1 MRRGKRGNTEP
12 FEIKTETFSIGGK
25 QVRIKD
31 KINGLVIDENV
42 GWTGCKDGKD
52 DEMFL
57 TECDWDFSGMPV
69 EDLIRL
75 AWCNFKVEVRT
86 KFFKKLVK
94 EGGMDLFHERTG
106 ADSTVKVTEAL
117 NYDRGFQNEIEQQVK
132 LGRINAVKALLD
144 VGASKDAII
153 RSLVKQF
160 KCTRDEAEDDY
171 NIACDEM

>member
-1 MRRGKRGNTEP
+1 
-12 FEIKTETFSIGGK
+12 
-25 QVRIKD
+25 
-31 KINGLVIDENV
+31 
-42 GWTGCKDGKD
+42 
-52 DEMFL
+52 
-57 TECDWDFSGMPV
+57 
-69 EDLIRL
+69 
-75 AWCNFKVEVRT
+75 
-86 KFFKKLVK
+86 
-94 EGGMDLFHERTG
+94 MDLFHERTG

-144 VGASKDAII
+144 VGAAKDAII